1 MASISASGSAT
12 SELRVAALNATALA
26 PTRAD
31 A

>member
-1 MASISASGSAT
+1 MASISAT